1 MEFPRTSTL
10 LSISDINNSSF
21 SSIND
26 FNNWSFLSIN
36 ETTESKV
43 NDLEIEIEIPEP
55 KLIKKTEI
63 KVYNVFEINQK
74 NDIIPNFTFNIFKK
88 KDRDN
93 DSPSPVDQ
101 KSINIIKDLPSK
113 LISLNFLN
121 PISCFKNWNHQDSLE
136 YGLRPFS
143 EFLLKINNFNFF

>member
-1 MEFPRTSTL
+1 MEFPRTRTL

-26 FNNWSFLSIN
+26 FNNSSFISVS

-43 NDLEIEIEIPEP
+43 NDFEIEIPEP
-55 KLIKKTEI
+55 KLIKHTEI

-74 NDIIPNFTFNIFKK
+74 NDIIPNLTFNIFKK
-88 KDRDN
+88 KERDN

-101 KSINIIKDLPSK
+101 KSINIMKDLPLK
-113 LISLNFLN
+113 LILLNFLN
-121 PISCFKNWNHQDSLE
+121 PISFFKNWNHQDTLE